1 MGVAERVEVR
11 GVIASKQGLSCEG
24 FYMLFNRT
32 AHLRDRLYVSVR
44 DGDNLFLPKD
54 PYEHFPCAEI
64 EAFYVERLR
73 VGFFESIG
81 AKGGEVVFILEG
93 PAAEEGAE
101 AITAALPDVEAATN
115 LSLAPR
121 WIAAIPEKRGYLQTK
136 VLATLSVNPPAYR
149 PEQRPERTGTPRPFT
164 EEQAKNYDPEL
175 LAGKLS
181 LFEVKKREALAKW
194 GLLKDYD
201 REQPR
206 RQAHKGRETT
216 MQQGRTQASPRK
228 ESFWT

>member
-1 MGVAERVEVR
+1 MSEPVEVR

-32 AHLRDRLYVSVR
+32 ARLRERLYVRVR

-64 EAFYVERLR
+64 EEFYVERLR

-93 PAAEEGAE
+93 PAAQEGAE

-121 WIAAIPEKRGYLQTK
+121 WIAAIPEKRGYLRMK
-136 VLATLSVNPPAYR
+136 MFALGANPPPYR
-149 PEQRPERTGTPRPFT
+149 PEYLPQRDGPPQPLT
-164 EEQAKNYDPEL
+164 EEQAKNYDPDL

-181 LFEVKKREALAKW
+181 LFEAKKREALARW

-201 REQPR
+201 R
-206 RQAHKGRETT
+206 
-216 MQQGRTQASPRK
+216 MQQQRRREAAMQPKQTDPWR
-228 ESFWT
+228 ESFGCS